1 MAYMTFFGM
10 MLGPL
15 AGGFMASHIGFRW
28 PFAVVSLLLILV
40 VIPLILSLKK

>member
-1 MAYMTFFGM
+1 MTSFGM

-15 AGGFMASHIGFRW
+15 AGGIMASHMGLRW
-28 PFAVVSLLLILV
+28 PSAVVGLLLILV